1 MLHAGIWQKRKK
13 GRKSSKLYHEK
24 QKTHLP
30 QWVGLSISQDLS
42 NFMAY
47 GVKILAHSGQM
58 HNLGTLCILVNSFG
72 TLGYISYNDLR
83 SPETSKWVKTMGIRL
98 SRVFQKIKKK

>member
-1 MLHAGIWQKRKK
+1 MMLWD
-13 GRKSSKLYHEK
+13 
-24 QKTHLP
+24 P

-58 HNLGTLCILVNSFG
+58 HNLGILCILVKSFD
-72 TLGYISYNDLR
+72 TLGYFKNGQIFKNGQNFKK
-83 SPETSKWVKTMGIRL
+83 SPKFQNL
-98 SRVFQKIKKK
+98 PYFQKLPKFSKIANLSKIA